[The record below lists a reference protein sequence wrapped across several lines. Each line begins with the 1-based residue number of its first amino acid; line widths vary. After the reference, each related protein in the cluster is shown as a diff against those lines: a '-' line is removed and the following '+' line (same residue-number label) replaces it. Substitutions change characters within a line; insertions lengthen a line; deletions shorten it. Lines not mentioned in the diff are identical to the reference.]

1 MFEDRKWKPVLGEK
15 DQIIA
20 LSTKV
25 AKLQLKLDKQVI
37 DLATQEK
44 KEVTPDAGV
53 GRGSSPRGIV
63 TPFQYGI

>member
-1 MFEDRKWKPVLGEK
+1 MFEDGTWKRELGEK

-25 AKLQLKLDKQVI
+25 VKLQVNLNKQVI
-37 DLATQEK
+37 ALATQEK

-53 GRGSSPRGIV
+53 DKGSSC
-63 TPFQYGI
+63 

>member
-1 MFEDRKWKPVLGEK
+1 MIKTYNNNMFEDGTWKRELGEK

-25 AKLQLKLDKQVI
+25 VKLQVNLNKQVI
-37 DLATQEK
+37 ALATQEK

-53 GRGSSPRGIV
+53 DKGSSC
-63 TPFQYGI
+63 